1 MKRIRVLQVD
11 DNDDARTLLS
21 IILKT
26 EEGFEEVGSR
36 SDAEGLEEVIRETA
50 PDVLL
55 IDLTMNGRDPIDAIR
70 DVRKAY
76 PELRIVV
83 LSGSRDPVLL
93 ERARKAG
100 ASQLALK
107 AIDYDETLAAIRGE
121 TRQGTPRR

>member
-26 EEGFEEVGSR
+26 EAGFEEVGSR

-55 IDLTMNGRDPIDAIR
+55 IDLSMNGRDPIEAIR
-70 DVRKAY
+70 DVREAF

-100 ASQLALK
+100 ASQLAMK
-107 AIDYDETLAAIRGE
+107 ALDYNETLAAIRGE
-121 TRQGTPRR
+121 SQQGAPRR